1 MAEYNGANVSI
12 WYVNGDGGTDTTTGG
27 GGTTV
32 ALAWDTIQYAFDK
45 IADGTLT
52 DGDELRIMSTSA
64 DATYYNLTAK
74 LTVTWSGKVVVINGA
89 NSSGVVDGTV
99 VEINGTGLNGTTPM
113 VEISVAAADNVIFSH
128 LYFNAVDV
136 AQHCVEATSANS
148 HNIQWINC
156 RFSSATSHGVY
167 CNNLAMYWN
176 FVNCRFD
183 NNGDSGCEHQ
193 SSQFAMYYK
202 SLFDN
207 NTGDGLRCGI
217 SARIAE
223 CVFYNNG
230 DDGLNVH
237 NAGAVVCNCIFD
249 SNTSDGAYTTGS
261 NQGVWVNNLHTNNT
275 AYGLNVGSD
284 TESRHYNNAFYGNGG
299 EIFVT
304 GTVHLSMYNYISAT
318 NPNYEDAANFDF
330 TPDGTSTIHGA
341 GIPTQYQW
349 YGSTASDIGLDEWRA
364 SGGENISI
372 F

>member
-1 MAEYNGANVSI
+1 MAEYNGASVNIFYVDGENGNDTNAGTSTGAAWKTVQKGFDQIVSS
-12 WYVNGDGGTDTTTGG
+12 
-27 GGTTV
+27 
-32 ALAWDTIQYAFDK
+32 
-45 IADGTLT
+45 LT

-74 LTVTWSGKVVVINGA
+74 LTVTWIGKEVVINGA

-113 VEISVAAADNVIFSH
+113 LEMSVATSDMTLFSH
-128 LYFNAVDV
+128 LKFNAADV

-156 RFSSATSHGVY
+156 RFSSATSHGVH

-183 NNGDSGCEHQ
+183 NNGDSGIEH
-193 SSQFAMYYK
+193 SSSNFAMYYK
-202 SLFDN
+202 CLFDN
-207 NTGDGLRCGI
+207 NTGDGARIGI
-217 SARIAE
+217 NARIAE

-237 NAGAVVCNCIFD
+237 NSGAVVCNCIFD

-261 NQGVWVNNLHTNNT
+261 GQGLWVNNIHSNNT
-275 AYGLNVGSD
+275 SKGLNVASAA
-284 TESRHYNNAFYGNGG
+284 ESRHYNNAFYGNGAETLIG
-299 EIFVT
+299 AT
-304 GTVHLSMYNYISAT
+304 DHLSMYNYISAT

-330 TPDGTSTIHGA
+330 TPDGTSTIIGA
-341 GIPTQYQW
+341 GMTMYYQW
-349 YGSTASDIGLDEWRA
+349 FGSTASDIGLCKFR
-364 SGGENISI
+364 SKENISI

>member
-1 MAEYNGANVSI
+1 MSEYNGASVNI
-12 WYVNGDGGTDTTTGG
+12 YYVDGENGNDANAGTSTG
-27 GGTTV
+27 
-32 ALAWDTIQYAFDK
+32 AAWQTIQYGFDA
-45 IADGTLT
+45 IQTGTLV

-74 LTVTWSGKVVVINGA
+74 LTVTWSGKEVVINGA

-113 VEISVAAADNVIFSH
+113 LEMSVAVADNVIFSH
-128 LYFNAVDV
+128 LFFNAVDV
-136 AQHCVEATSANS
+136 AEHCVEATSANS

-156 RFSSATSHGVY
+156 RFSSATSHGVD
-167 CNNLAMYWN
+167 CSGQPMYWN
-176 FVNCRFD
+176 FINCRFD
-183 NNGDSGCEHQ
+183 NNGHNGIFH
-193 SSQFAMYYK
+193 SSSNFAMYYK
-202 SLFDN
+202 CLFDN
-207 NTGDGLRCGI
+207 NSSDGGRMGQNCRV
-217 SARIAE
+217 SE

-230 DDGLNVH
+230 GIGLYIT

-249 SNTSDGAYTTGS
+249 SNGGDGAKSEGTA
-261 NQGVWVNNLHTNNT
+261 QGVWVNNLHTNNT
-275 AYGLNVGSD
+275 GYGLNVGG
-284 TESRHYNNAFYGNGG
+284 TAESRHYNNAFYNNTSG
-299 EIFVT
+299 EKYVGAT
-304 GTVHLSMYNYISAT
+304 DHLSMYNYISAT